1 VITKEASFVQNKLDS
16 LLKETENWSTEGAF
30 LGYIIDDTT
39 GKELKEKIDVSIH
52 IGCDD
57 NNETAAAAHRADFQ
71 QHRKK
76 NTAKR
81 IYLEPKYNSNTS
93 KGRQSVIS
101 FISNIFDSCSSG
113 ITSSGTTADNPNAI
127 VFRCFCYKICKP
139 KGAGNTQGVQS
150 RETMMVCP
158 QSSED
163 CCKWM
168 FTVFFNPNQSWYY
181 FFEHGVRN
189 HFHNGHVPKKQH
201 EVMKRNAQLDVDEL
215 EITDDGIDVN
225 LSSQSM
231 SMLFFNQTGLVVDP
245 RKIQRNYVTKT
256 QSSKTSSNKAG
267 ASQVIAMT
275 PAKQI
280 ISDLTSDKMISLV
293 YLVANVRVGKDC
305 ASTYTSLPKKNSMG
319 KKELDIT
326 FESNTNRNGEV
337 A

>member
-1 VITKEASFVQNKLDS
+1 
-16 LLKETENWSTEGAF
+16 
-30 LGYIIDDTT
+30 
-39 GKELKEKIDVSIH
+39 
-52 IGCDD
+52 
-57 NNETAAAAHRADFQ
+57 
-71 QHRKK
+71 
-76 NTAKR
+76 
-81 IYLEPKYNSNTS
+81 
-93 KGRQSVIS
+93 
-101 FISNIFDSCSSG
+101 
-113 ITSSGTTADNPNAI
+113 
-127 VFRCFCYKICKP
+127 
-139 KGAGNTQGVQS
+139 
-150 RETMMVCP
+150 
-158 QSSED
+158 
-163 CCKWM
+163 
-168 FTVFFNPNQSWYY
+168 
-181 FFEHGVRN
+181 
-189 HFHNGHVPKKQH
+189 
-201 EVMKRNAQLDVDEL
+201 MKRNAQLDVDEL

-293 YLVANVRVGKDC
+293 YLVTNVRVGKDC